1 MIPNQPAA
9 DRPRLRPDKPRVVNG
24 LGLDGEAALSWT
36 AQESA
41 AASAVYSDSRLVCL
55 TVYSSCIVPAL
66 NNRSA
71 NYRVDAVSTK
81 RKSATIGTG
90 SSKAQAKGSLLGTV
104 YFDSTE
110 SNLTKAARSTLSKM
124 VNDLKTM
131 GLRAVAVNGYADSL
145 GSQRYNQALSMD
157 RASSVRAYLEGHITG
172 LVPDRRP
179 FGETQPVRDET
190 HGPGHWQNR
199 RVEIRAM

>member
-9 DRPRLRPDKPRVVNG
+9 DRPRLRPDKPGVVNVP
-24 LGLDGEAALSWT
+24 GLDGEAALSWT

-41 AASAVYSDSRLVCL
+41 AASA
-55 TVYSSCIVPAL
+55 VYSSCIVPAL

-81 RKSATIGTG
+81 GKSATVRTG
-90 SSKAQAKGSLLGTV
+90 SGKAQAKGSLLGTV